1 MNYFNKF
8 IFNKLIN
15 KIMIFINTHKDFDF
29 NIHIY
34 KENYNEYSIICREK
48 LNNDYPI
55 NIIYDNDNILNKYSN
70 LYGDMTYHYYV
81 YKHINEFDN
90 NDIIGFIQ
98 YQKHFSEDIL
108 NNYKEYIKK
117 YDVILY
123 IKWDL
128 EGENL
133 ISNFNIYHGQGKLLK
148 NIIDLIYQYK
158 PSYRSFDLYNINY
171 IIPHNMY
178 IMKKQDYIEFCKF
191 MFWCYELINI
201 KYNIY
206 KQCDNIDYLRL
217 FSFLGER
224 LSTIFYTK
232 HFKNKKILY
241 SYKKIN

>member
-1 MNYFNKF
+1 
-8 IFNKLIN
+8 
-15 KIMIFINTHKDFDF
+15 MIFICSHKDFDF
-29 NIHIY
+29 DIPIH

-55 NIIYDNDNILNKYSN
+55 NIIYDNDNFLNKWSD

-81 YKHINEFDN
+81 YKHINEFD
-90 NDIIGFIQ
+90 DIIGFIQ
-98 YQKHFSEDIL
+98 YKRYFLQYIL
-108 NNYKEYIKK
+108 NNYKDILKK

-123 IKWDL
+123 AKWDC
-128 EGENL
+128 EGQNL
-133 ISNFNIYHGQGKLLK
+133 INNFNAYHGQGKLLK

-158 PSYRSFDLYNINY
+158 PSYRSYDLYNIDY

-201 KYNIY
+201 KYEIY
-206 KQCDNIDYLRL
+206 KQYDNIDYLRI

-224 LSTIFYTK
+224 LSTIFYAK
-232 HFKNKKILY
+232 HFKNKTYFIHIIR
-241 SYKKIN
+241 IN